1 MYSNCKF
8 YILPIKYLQYKSSHK
23 RCSVKKGVLRNF
35 AKFTGKHLCQSL
47 FFNKV
52 LRTPFSQ
59 NKSGRLF
66 LNILY
71 SRKYIFSQV
80 ELVHSSVKCISF
92 MHRGC
97 LKDYALLRVILL
109 LQEWVFSLLKSVYV
123 VQKWFPWTLINNLLD
138 K

>member
-1 MYSNCKF
+1 MHAKS
-8 YILPIKYLQYKSSHK
+8 IKVLVNNVTSRSSHQS
-23 RCSVKKGVLRNF
+23 CPVKKGVLTNF
-35 AKFTGKHLCQSL
+35 AKFTGKHLYQCL

-52 LRTPFSQ
+52 AGAARCFPVNLAKFLRTPFSQ

-71 SRKYIFSQV
+71 SPKYILSQV
-80 ELVHSSVKCISF
+80 ALVHSSVKCISF

-109 LQEWVFSLLKSVYV
+109 LQE
-123 VQKWFPWTLINNLLD
+123 
-138 K
+138 